1 MASPTRL
8 IQRPFLHLL
17 LGTTITLLLT
27 IIAPWIES
35 SIPNIQ
41 MLLAPPF
48 TAAQVDGQWR
58 QIGIMHRWSFDI
70 WHSIRASGVSS
81 TIKPEPVPSIH
92 PEIRDAMVTPIAG
105 EMPTMIQAVASGWP
119 FRAAMYLQ
127 WSTYPLPDDPS
138 PIPRRGLVHNWR
150 ISRLPFSDKFRK
162 LDIPMQPLWRGLVF
176 NIAIWSA
183 ASWCFFS
190 ATGLL
195 KRSLRRRRGL
205 CATCGYDLRGSSDGR
220 CPECGTVSRPS
231 RQTA

>member
-1 MASPTRL
+1 M
-8 IQRPFLHLL
+8 FGHLL
-17 LGTTITLLLT
+17 VGAAITLMLAV
-27 IIAPWIES
+27 IGPWIES
-35 SIPNIQ
+35 AIPI
-41 MLLAPPF
+41 PKI
-48 TAAQVDGQWR
+48 QVDPRSVAVRVNGKWR
-58 QIGIMHRWSFDI
+58 QVDCIRCWTVDAWRSLAATAVRRGIE
-70 WHSIRASGVSS
+70 A
-81 TIKPEPVPSIH
+81 EPVPSIH
-92 PEIRDAMVTPIAG
+92 PEIRHAMVTPIAG

-150 ISRLPFSDKFRK
+150 ISRLPFSNKFRK
-162 LDIPMQPLWRGLVF
+162 LDIPMQPLWRGLLL

-183 ASWCFFS
+183 ASWCCFS
-190 ATGLL
+190 ASGLL

-205 CATCGYDLRGSSDGR
+205 CPACAYDLRGSSDGR